1 MTKADQTLD
10 PDSLVARIIDELRA
24 NPDAQALL
32 LRALLTGEFL
42 GMPTRLARVE
52 AEVKALRADVDVL
65 KQDVKVLRQDVTVLK
80 QDVAVLKDD
89 VTVLKQDVKVL
100 KDDVGTLKG
109 DSLEAKMHRRIRPL
123 LGQRLTLRSLRIIQG
138 PFVDTEQGFADA
150 VYDAF
155 AAGVID
161 EPQETRIL
169 ATDYIVRAERRSD
182 RALVM
187 VAVEVSNNIG
197 QRDIGRARAAAD
209 ALDAVFDNDVIAA
222 VVGYS
227 VHDADRRRAGT
238 ANVQVLQMAM
248 AEAA

>member
-1 MTKADQTLD
+1 MAKADRKLD
-10 PDSLVARIIDELRA
+10 PDSLVTRIIDELRA

-52 AEVKALRADVDVL
+52 TEVKALRADVDTL
-65 KQDVKVLRQDVTVLK
+65 KQDVKI
-80 QDVAVLKDD
+80 LKDD
-89 VTVLKQDVKVL
+89 VKILKDDVKIL
-100 KDDVGTLKG
+100 KDDVGMLKG

-123 LGQRLTLRSLRIIQG
+123 LGQRLELRGLRIIQG
-138 PFVDTEQGFADA
+138 PFVDTEQEFADA
-150 VYDAF
+150 LYDAI
-155 AAGVID
+155 AKGVID
-161 EPQETRIL
+161 EPQETRIQ

-182 RALVM
+182 RSPM
-187 VAVEVSNNIG
+187 MIAVEVSNNIG

-209 ALDAVFDNDVIAA
+209 ALDAVFDKDVMAA
-222 VVGYS
+222 VVGYT

-238 ANVQVLQMAM
+238 VNVQVLQMAM